1 MTPYRIKRHRKRA
14 HAAHGANHMTLVPFI
29 DMLMILVVFLLV
41 HTSDVEVLP
50 NTKSIS
56 IPESIADKKPRP
68 SVVVMITK
76 DELLVDGR
84 RVATVA
90 DVVNATDPVIQPLKQ
105 ALQAQSDT
113 VLQDAAKQEIK
124 DREVTILG
132 DRSTP
137 YSVLRKVM
145 ATCTDAEYGK
155 VSLAVVESELKET
168 APAPDR
174 SPSAASAGA
183 QERPPDR
190 SPSAASVHGEFP
202 LGTGAQERPLA
213 RTAQLIR

>member
-1 MTPYRIKRHRKRA
+1 MTPYRIKRHRKRK

-50 NTKSIS
+50 NTKNIS

-76 DELLVDGR
+76 GELLVDGR
-84 RVATVA
+84 LVATVA
-90 DVVNATDPVIQPLKQ
+90 EVANATDPVIQPLKA
-105 ALQAQSDT
+105 ALQAQADT
-113 VLQDAAKQEIK
+113 VLQEAAKQEIK

-132 DRSTP
+132 DRQTP

-155 VSLAVVESELKET
+155 VSLAVIESELKQST
-168 APAPDR
+168 PA
-174 SPSAASAGA
+174 
-183 QERPPDR
+183 
-190 SPSAASVHGEFP
+190 
-202 LGTGAQERPLA
+202 A
-213 RTAQLIR
+213 RTAQLMR

>member
-1 MTPYRIKRHRKRA
+1 MIYRIKRHRKRQ

-41 HTSDVEVLP
+41 HTSDVDVLP
-50 NTKSIS
+50 NTKNIS

-76 DELLVDGR
+76 GELLVDGR
-84 RVATVA
+84 AIATVA
-90 DVVNATDPVIQPLKQ
+90 EVVAATDPVIQPLKQ
-105 ALQAQSDT
+105 ALQAQADT

-132 DRSTP
+132 DRQTP

-145 ATCTDAEYGK
+145 ATCTEAEYGK
-155 VSLAVVESELKET
+155 VSLAVVESRRKRF
-168 APAPDR
+168 AAVDPRDAADCSVDPMRR
-174 SPSAASAGA
+174 S
-183 QERPPDR
+183 
-190 SPSAASVHGEFP
+190 
-202 LGTGAQERPLA
+202 
-213 RTAQLIR
+213 

>member
-1 MTPYRIKRHRKRA
+1 MIYRIKRHRKRQ

-41 HTSDVEVLP
+41 HTSDVDVLP
-50 NTKSIS
+50 NTKDIS

-76 DELLVDGR
+76 GELLVDGR
-84 RVATVA
+84 VVATVPEVIA
-90 DVVNATDPVIQPLKQ
+90 ATDPIIGSLKA
-105 ALQAQSDT
+105 ALQAQADT

-132 DRSTP
+132 DRHTP

-145 ATCTDAEYGK
+145 ATCTEAEYGK
-155 VSLAVVESELKET
+155 VSLAVVESDLRQST
-168 APAPDR
+168 PV
-174 SPSAASAGA
+174 S
-183 QERPPDR
+183 Q
-190 SPSAASVHGEFP
+190 
-202 LGTGAQERPLA
+202 
-213 RTAQLIR
+213 RTAQLFR

>member
-1 MTPYRIKRHRKRA
+1 MTPYRIKRHRKRQ

-29 DMLMILVVFLLV
+29 DMLMILVVFLIV
-41 HTSDVEVLP
+41 HNSDVEVLP
-50 NTKSIS
+50 NTKNIS

-68 SVVVMITK
+68 TVVVMITK
-76 DELLVDGR
+76 GDVLVDGR
-84 RVATVA
+84 LVATVA
-90 DVVNATDPVIQPLKQ
+90 DVIAATDPVIQPLKQ
-105 ALQAQSDT
+105 ALQAQADT

-174 SPSAASAGA
+174 SA
-183 QERPPDR
+183 
-190 SPSAASVHGEFP
+190 SAASVHGVFA
-202 LGTGAQERPLA
+202 LVTGVHERPPV